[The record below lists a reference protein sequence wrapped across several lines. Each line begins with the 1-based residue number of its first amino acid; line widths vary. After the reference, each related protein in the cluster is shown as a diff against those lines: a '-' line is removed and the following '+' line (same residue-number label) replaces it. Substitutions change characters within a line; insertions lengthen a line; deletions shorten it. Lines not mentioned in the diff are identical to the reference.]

1 MKLRFIQKMVVGAL
15 TVALVAAPSMSAFAS
30 ANYGND
36 YGNNASSSSD
46 SSSSSRKTAE
56 EKVLDAVNE
65 AIAAGGGES
74 ETGSVSSIAD
84 IPTTS
89 SVSGVTTTVQGVYLA
104 TCVRGTAITTG
115 LADISGSYGLAAGEI
130 PYARFYNM
138 DAKKSFLAQAVID
151 SAAAAVGGTVGPCF
165 NIEIGKKANGQF
177 ALLSQ
182 EGGKIAVK
190 VGVPKSFAQ
199 DGKTFAVVCVRPGG
213 AVSILQDTDT
223 NPDTVTFETTGGQG
237 AYAIIKY

>member
-1 MKLRFIQKMVVGAL
+1 MKLRFIQKMVAGAL

-30 ANYGND
+30 SNYGND
-36 YGNNASSSSD
+36 YGNN
-46 SSSSSRKTAE
+46 SSSSSSGSGSSHKTAE
-56 EKVLDAVNE
+56 DEVLDAVNE

-74 ETGSVSSIAD
+74 GTGSVSSIAD

-104 TCVRGTAITTG
+104 TCLNGTAITTG
-115 LADISGSYGLAAGEI
+115 LSDIAGSYGLATGEI

-151 SAAAAVGGTVGPCF
+151 NAAAAVGGTVGPCF

-182 EGGKIAVK
+182 EGNKIAVK
-190 VGVPKSFAQ
+190 VGVPRSFAQ

-213 AVSILQDTDT
+213 AVSVLQDTDS